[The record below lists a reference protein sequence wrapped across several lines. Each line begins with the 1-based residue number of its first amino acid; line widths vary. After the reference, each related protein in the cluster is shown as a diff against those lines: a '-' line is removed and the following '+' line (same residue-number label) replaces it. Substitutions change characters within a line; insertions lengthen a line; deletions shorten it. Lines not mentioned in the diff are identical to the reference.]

1 MYIYYVYIYITYIYI
16 YHRMS
21 TFRYDNVYIPS
32 MCLSVVFAWP
42 SGLQPVRGPFDWRK
56 PIWTCQGPVN
66 NRTTRELGS
75 RAVLSGQKE
84 AVTTTPQHFHE
95 IVTMAMVQAKMAK
108 SPEYPRCRM
117 SPKNIGT
124 SKEKL
129 RITRT
134 WWVQFH
140 ENPGPSGTMIFLK
153 ERQHTCG
160 YQESPSKETS
170 EICES

>member
-1 MYIYYVYIYITYIYI
+1 
-16 YHRMS
+16 MS
-21 TFRYDNVYIPS
+21 TFRYHNVYIPS

-42 SGLQPVRGPFDWRK
+42 SRLQPVRGPFDRRK

-84 AVTTTPQHFHE
+84 AVTATPQHFHE
-95 IVTMAMVQAKMAK
+95 IVTMVMVQAKSIK
-108 SPEYPRCRM
+108 DDPRCRM

-170 EICES
+170 EICESWLEHIGTTN